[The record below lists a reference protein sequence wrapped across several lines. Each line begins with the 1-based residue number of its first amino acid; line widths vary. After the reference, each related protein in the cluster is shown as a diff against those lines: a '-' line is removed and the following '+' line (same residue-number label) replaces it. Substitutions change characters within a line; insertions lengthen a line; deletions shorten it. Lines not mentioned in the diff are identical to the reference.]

1 MSDSKDSKAIVEKV
15 QNLGKLALS
24 TDDKGE
30 PTEEA
35 RTAAVTVMRII
46 KENELVVV
54 PRSEIQRMIAGAA
67 ELETSKQAA
76 QKNLLMGV
84 ALGYFGGKA
93 LKLG

>member
-1 MSDSKDSKAIVEKV
+1 MSTDSKAIVEKV

-24 TDDKGE
+24 KDEGGQ

-35 RTAAVTVMRII
+35 RTAAVKVIELM

-54 PRSEIQRMIAGAA
+54 PRSEIKRMIEGAA
-67 ELETSKQAA
+67 ELETARQEK
-76 QKNLLMGV
+76 QKNLVLGI
-84 ALGYFGGKA
+84 ALGYFGGKS

>member
-1 MSDSKDSKAIVEKV
+1 MANESKAIVEKV
-15 QNLGKLALS
+15 QKLGALALS
-24 TDDKGE
+24 TGE
-30 PTEEA
+30 DGKPTEEA
-35 RTAAVTVMRII
+35 RTAAVTVMQMI

-54 PRSEIQRMIAGAA
+54 PRSEIQRMVQGAA

-93 LKLG
+93 FKLG

>member
-1 MSDSKDSKAIVEKV
+1 MSTDSKAIVEKV

-24 TDDKGE
+24 VDEKGE
-30 PTEEA
+30 ATEEA

-54 PRSEIQRMIAGAA
+54 PRAEIQRMVQGAA
-67 ELETSKQAA
+67 ELEASKAAA

-84 ALGYFGGKA
+84 ALGYFGSKS